1 MLSAVAKYLP
11 FFYLV
16 LIAGAELITTFY
28 DPFWGLVCH
37 ALIMFCLYGHAIVLY
52 PAAKKSSFLLM
63 SIALAPLIRILS
75 LYAPLASFTYLHWFI
90 ILSLPLFT
98 ASVIIIVFQ
107 QLNAR
112 DVGLV
117 LKSRQ
122 IPVQFAICFT
132 GIPFGYI
139 EYLILKPEPL
149 IPELSFQT
157 LIAPVIIM
165 LLCTGLMEELV
176 FRGIIQHNAVTYFN
190 PGIGIFFVALLFAVL
205 HIGNMSLL
213 DVVFVFLVGYFYSYV
228 VQATNTIAGVTISHG
243 VTNIV
248 LFLLLPLLWTV

>member
-1 MLSAVAKYLP
+1 M
-11 FFYLV
+11 
-16 LIAGAELITTFY
+16 
-28 DPFWGLVCH
+28 
-37 ALIMFCLYGHAIVLY
+37 
-52 PAAKKSSFLLM
+52 
-63 SIALAPLIRILS
+63 
-75 LYAPLASFTYLHWFI
+75 
-90 ILSLPLFT
+90 
-98 ASVIIIVFQ
+98 
-107 QLNAR
+107 
-112 DVGLV
+112 
-117 LKSRQ
+117 
-122 IPVQFAICFT
+122 
-132 GIPFGYI
+132 
-139 EYLILKPEPL
+139 KPEPL
-149 IPELSFQT
+149 IPELSFQA

-213 DVVFVFLVGYFYSYV
+213 DVVFVFLIGYFYSYV